1 MAYID
6 QVKVPGGSVYDLQGI
21 EYIVGTQTAA
31 TNAWTGKTKSA
42 ELYTGKA
49 IIYKLPQAGNSSA
62 ATLNLTLSGGGTTG
76 AKAVQ
81 RLNNGGITTHYPANS
96 VLFLVYDGDRWRHD
110 AEYDS
115 TIDYQLRSAY
125 STYLTSATLYRYQLL
140 LQKNETTLIPVSNG
154 NNSTTTGKTI
164 TTEQFDPFGEIYY
177 YNSTNTIAANT
188 AIPTWTLYQ
197 QVNRNL
203 SYAFNTTNT
212 LTTNKDV
219 YLVATPTTTGKA
231 KLYSTP
237 TTQALPTSDNG
248 LIYIYLG
255 HASANTNV
263 EIHPVHPVYWY
274 KNGAIVPWDPNGLKS
289 VTRSGTTWT
298 FTRYNGATSTVAQ
311 QDNNST
317 YSLTQDSSD
326 KHKLI
331 WKGSGVTQ
339 TTYTIPDNNTTYV
352 TMSSAEAVAGTAV
365 ADRVIT
371 AANLTAYVKNSIVPI
386 GSILVSTSST
396 SPGKI
401 GTWENIYSVRDYY
414 IGNNGNERNYFGYYS
429 TEEGF
434 IFSVNI
440 PYLQQGLQA
449 CNISNLSTVSYDVEA
464 SGNVVAGF
472 RAYTVNGQSNSTVQC
487 GTGGGNIYFQVR
499 SMQGNNLIIQTGPIS
514 TSSYTKNYNSDIGTK
529 WSLIPTSKTPIT
541 FMHNLQKFGSF
552 SIHVPG
558 LNYYVWRRVS

>member
-42 ELYTGKA
+42 ELYTGKTIA
-49 IIYKLPQAGNSSA
+49 YKLPYAGNSNP

-76 AKAVQ
+76 AKNIY
-81 RLNNGGITTHYPANS
+81 RLTSSITTHYPAAS
-96 VLFLVYDGDRWRHD
+96 VIIMTFDGTYWRVSDYDTTVYH
-110 AEYDS
+110 
-115 TIDYQLRSAY
+115 QLRSGY
-125 STYLTSATLYRYQLL
+125 GTYLTSAALYRNQLL

-177 YNSTNTIAANT
+177 YNSTTTVAANT
-188 AIPTWTLYQ
+188 TIATWTLHQ
-197 QVNRNL
+197 QINFNL

-212 LTTNKDV
+212 LTNNKDV

-231 KLYSTP
+231 KLHSTP
-237 TTQALPTSDNG
+237 TTQALPTNDNG

-263 EIHPVHPVYWY
+263 EMHPIHPVYWY

-317 YSLTQDSSD
+317 YSLIQDSSD

-339 TTYTIPDNNTTYV
+339 TTYTIPDNNTTYA
-352 TMSSAEAVAGTAV
+352 TMSSAEAITGTATTQ
-365 ADRVIT
+365 RVMT
-371 AANLTAYVKNSIVPI
+371 AANLTAYVKNSIVPV
-386 GSILVSTSST
+386 GSILVSTSGT

-401 GTWENIYSVRDYY
+401 GTWKCIYDIHDFASLTEFGGIQEV
-414 IGNNGNERNYFGYYS
+414 EKNYSGYYS

-434 IFSVNI
+434 IFNINI
-440 PYLQQGLQA
+440 PHLQEALYIHNKEFPTTTANAPIIWDIGGSPMMRFYT
-449 CNISNLSTVSYDVEA
+449 ISGQITSA
-464 SGNVVAGF
+464 FSGNEMRFVA
-472 RAYTVNGQSNSTVQC
+472 RSVQ
-487 GTGGGNIYFQVR
+487 GDNV
-499 SMQGNNLIIQTGPIS
+499 MVQTGPVS
-514 TSSYTKNYNSDIGTK
+514 TSAFSKNYGGDGGIKVS
-529 WSLIPTSKTPIT
+529 SLPTNKTPIVV
-541 FMHNLQKFGSF
+541 MQKGGNYSLSLNLA
-552 SIHVPG
+552 IP
-558 LNYYVWRRVS
+558 YYIWRRVS